1 MNELGLLN
9 VWWMVREGIT
19 VGITEMH
26 DLLQKNGF
34 DPEIMREP
42 SDKECVRRG
51 IDSFHNR
58 RGYNRRVVEKISE
71 TQMKAVFGILGINLD
86 KEHENSSYLQN
97 TKVILDKNNGSV
109 SAEGEL
115 SEEVL
120 DRVEACRGTY
130 NSDDI
135 RILCKNV
142 IRSCCGVSKR
152 PTGGV
157 YMIPYQFDARIKALN
172 NVLKEVAGGKM
183 ASLYCER
190 IYGGDEEKT
199 NAAASVFD
207 DLGKRVEALVKTV
220 SRVTKQVCRMKS
232 KKVQL
237 DEINY
242 LAGMYHEILG
252 NQEAIENFNSL
263 FKYAAEKIEQ
273 TIAEL
278 TVVPEKSAK
287 L

>member
-9 VWWMVREGIT
+9 VWWMVREDIQIGIT
-19 VGITEMH
+19 DMH
-26 DLLQKNGF
+26 TVLTKHGF
-34 DPEIMREP
+34 DPEIMHVP

-71 TQMKAVFGILGINLD
+71 TPTKAVFGILGISLD

-97 TKVILDKNNGSV
+97 TKVVLDKNNGVV

-115 SEEVL
+115 SDEVI
-120 DRVEACRGTY
+120 DRVDSFRGTY

-135 RILCKNV
+135 RMLCKNV
-142 IRSCCGVSKR
+142 ILSCCGTSKR

-172 NVLKEVAGGKM
+172 EVLKEVAGKL
-183 ASLYCER
+183 ACLYCER
-190 IYGGDEEKT
+190 IYGGEEEKN

-207 DLGKRVEALVKTV
+207 DLGKRVEVLVKNV

-242 LAGMYHEILG
+242 LAGIYHEILG
-252 NQEAIENFNSL
+252 NQEAIEGFNML
-263 FKYAAEKIEQ
+263 FKSAAEKIEQ
-273 TIAEL
+273 TISEL
-278 TVVPEKSAK
+278 TVVPVTSAK